1 MELDSNQLNLKKKEA
16 YSLFKKFSFPE
27 AIELLE
33 NIIIQDTK
41 DFMSFFLL
49 GTSYLHMKNLDL
61 SEKNLKI
68 SIQLNNKHWDSIHN
82 LGVVSQLKNNLTE
95 AINLYIKALKVRPN
109 SLHSLGQLAEVYEQ
123 TRLFDKAKQNY
134 ENILKTD
141 PKNFRANKGMAR
153 IYFKFG
159 NHKLG
164 MQFLQQSEGLL
175 RFNDKNLEILT

>member
-1 MELDSNQLNLKKKEA
+1 V
-16 YSLFKKFSFPE
+16 Y
-27 AIELLE
+27 
-33 NIIIQDTK
+33 
-41 DFMSFFLL
+41 
-49 GTSYLHMKNLDL
+49 
-61 SEKNLKI
+61 
-68 SIQLNNKHWDSIHN
+68 
-82 LGVVSQLKNNLTE
+82 QLKNNLTE
-95 AINLYIKALKVRPN
+95 AMNLYIKALKLRPN

-134 ENILKTD
+134 ENILKID